1 MRMAAEG
8 AGIVYI
14 VITFPA
20 EYMFKDRLEGRL
32 SNSVDPVG
40 ITLQEMNLRG
50 NDKGMPTGHLA
61 PAGRAV
67 RPEGTSA
74 SINPPPS
81 REETRS

>member
-32 SNSVDPVG
+32 SNSVEPRWDHSA
-40 ITLQEMNLRG
+40 G
-50 NDKGMPTGHLA
+50 NG
-61 PAGRAV
+61 PAGERQGNAHRALG
-67 RPEGTSA
+67 PGGPGC
-74 SINPPPS
+74 PP
-81 REETRS
+81 